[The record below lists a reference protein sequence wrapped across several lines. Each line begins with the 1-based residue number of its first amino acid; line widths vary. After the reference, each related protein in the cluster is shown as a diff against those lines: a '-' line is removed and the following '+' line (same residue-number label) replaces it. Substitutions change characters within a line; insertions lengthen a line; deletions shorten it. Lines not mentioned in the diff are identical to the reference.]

1 MTSRILI
8 ADDHEDNRELIC
20 FMLREA
26 LYDIHEAR
34 DGHECLRMAREE
46 RPDLIMVD
54 ISMPRLDGWE
64 VLKELRADQRTSRIP
79 CVAVTAHAET
89 DRRRALAS
97 GFDAYLSKPFR
108 SDDLLE
114 IVRRVLAD
122 QAVQIK
128 AAQQPQ

>member
-26 LYDIHEAR
+26 LYDIHEAS
-34 DGHECLRMAREE
+34 DGHECLRLAREE

-64 VLKELRADQRTSRIP
+64 VLRELRADQRTSRIP
-79 CVAVTAHAET
+79 CVAVTAHAES

-114 IVRRVLAD
+114 IVRRVLAA

-128 AAQQPQ
+128 TAKQPQ